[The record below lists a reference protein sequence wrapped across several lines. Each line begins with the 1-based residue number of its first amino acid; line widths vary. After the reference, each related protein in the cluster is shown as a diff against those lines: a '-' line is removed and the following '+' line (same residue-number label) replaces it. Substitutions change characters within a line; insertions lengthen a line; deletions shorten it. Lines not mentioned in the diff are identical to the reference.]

1 MRGHPPQ
8 LPSAALV
15 VTTALLTVSLLL
27 GSGHRRW
34 EEMDSD
40 ALNGETLG
48 AVLSLTPAVDL
59 ASLPIAAQVGRALEP
74 PLTTGQEPETELEQD
89 SGLPE
94 GLEWLAEARAEWCEK
109 LVDGTGAAAD
119 ADGRGRPPSLS
130 DELDQMW
137 SAMSAQASED
147 GAVGIPLPDT
157 AAQIGKA
164 GGEIFFSGSSSEE
177 ESLPLR
183 PVDEF
188 SAAASA
194 VRVSSPSALY

>member
-1 MRGHPPQ
+1 
-8 LPSAALV
+8 
-15 VTTALLTVSLLL
+15 
-27 GSGHRRW
+27 
-34 EEMDSD
+34 MDSD

-119 ADGRGRPPSLS
+119 ADGRGGPPPSLS

-164 GGEIFFSGSSSEE
+164 GGEIFFSDSSAEE

-188 SAAASA
+188 SAAAS